1 MEVIVHEITNLN
13 SFLIARMALLIQE
26 TKQTS
31 EQVLLLAIE
40 RHYMVLK
47 IILFDNKRILQKT
60 QQKMIVLR
68 GEIDK
73 STAIFGEINTPLS

>member
-13 SFLIARMALLIQE
+13 SVLIARMALLIQE

-31 EQVLLLAIE
+31 EQVLLLGIK

-60 QQKMIVLR
+60 QKMIVLR
-68 GEIDK
+68 REIDK
-73 STAIFGEINTPLS
+73 STAIFGEINTSLS

>member
-31 EQVLLLAIE
+31 EQVLLLAIK

-47 IILFDNKRILQKT
+47 ITLFDNKRILQKT